1 MVEFLYVGGNIMGEE
16 NWGKVVIDNKNVD
29 ISNMSVAEL
38 ENIKSDLE
46 QKQAE
51 IESKINNFL
60 GL

>member
-1 MVEFLYVGGNIMGEE
+1 MGEE
-16 NWGKVVIDNKNVD
+16 NWGKVVIDNENVD